1 MNIAFLPVAGWD
13 LVSFLENGGN
23 YAQLVGGA
31 LLILLGAVG
40 IVWGGVLAIR
50 KLMGGQRNDDSW
62 LKIAALIIVGG
73 AFLTGG
79 WAFIALVASGGQ
91 QTVEDLGGG
100 TVLLSL
106 LGL

>member
-1 MNIAFLPVAGWD
+1 MQQVVIEIGDPAF
-13 LVSFLENGGN
+13 F
-23 YAQLVGGA
+23 QLFAEDA

-73 AFLTGG
+73 AFLTGSQAACKAACG
-79 WAFIALVASGGQ
+79 AFTEA
-91 QTVEDLGGG
+91 
-100 TVLLSL
+100 VLEV
-106 LGL
+106 GRDNIRF